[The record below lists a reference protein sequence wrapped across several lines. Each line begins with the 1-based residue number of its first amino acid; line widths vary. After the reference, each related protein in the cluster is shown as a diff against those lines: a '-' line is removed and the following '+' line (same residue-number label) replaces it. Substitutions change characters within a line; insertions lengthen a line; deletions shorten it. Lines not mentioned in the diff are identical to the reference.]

1 MTNLLRDLPLRK
13 IGHLCEPQT
22 LPIGTKGSSAPLAG
36 KFLRDHWIV
45 PVTGGAHP
53 S

>member
-22 LPIGTKGSSAPLAG
+22 LGFAFTASIARISMCKLIS
-36 KFLRDHWIV
+36 
-45 PVTGGAHP
+45 
-53 S
+53 

>member
-22 LPIGTKGSSAPLAG
+22 LLMSTAPITAEIRNAEILDSPWLNRAP
-36 KFLRDHWIV
+36 R
-45 PVTGGAHP
+45 
-53 S
+53 

>member
-22 LPIGTKGSSAPLAG
+22 LEETSQTSIPRQEHVSARS
-36 KFLRDHWIV
+36 LRAEHGDGIR
-45 PVTGGAHP
+45 
-53 S
+53 

>member
-22 LPIGTKGSSAPLAG
+22 LSWKNPDASMDDIDIEDYMDLGPLEAS
-36 KFLRDHWIV
+36 DV
-45 PVTGGAHP
+45 
-53 S
+53 